1 MTQVHVLERELTVE
15 RREVQELRADLEAC
29 KVEKRNI
36 QRTLESTLDE
46 KKQMTNRINELTI
59 IGMVKI
65 LLLRFLSPFFLI
77 GIARLLL
84 SKMTSL
90 K

>member
-15 RREVQELRADLEAC
+15 RRKVQELRADLEAC

-59 IGMVKI
+59 IGMSK
-65 LLLRFLSPFFLI
+65 FFCFDFS
-77 GIARLLL
+77 LL
-84 SKMTSL
+84 SL
-90 K
+90 E

>member
-15 RREVQELRADLEAC
+15 RRGVQELRADLEAC

-59 IGMVKI
+59 IGMSK
-65 LLLRFLSPFFLI
+65 FFCFDFS
-77 GIARLLL
+77 LL
-84 SKMTSL
+84 SFNRNS
-90 K
+90 

>member
-65 LLLRFLSPFFLI
+65 LLLRFLSPFF
-77 GIARLLL
+77 
-84 SKMTSL
+84 
-90 K
+90 

>member
-15 RREVQELRADLEAC
+15 RREGQELRADLEAC

-65 LLLRFLSPFFLI
+65 LLLRFLSPFF
-77 GIARLLL
+77 
-84 SKMTSL
+84 
-90 K
+90 

>member
-36 QRTLESTLDE
+36 QRTLESTLNE

-65 LLLRFLSPFFLI
+65 LLLRFLSPFF
-77 GIARLLL
+77 
-84 SKMTSL
+84 
-90 K
+90 

>member
-36 QRTLESTLDE
+36 QRTLESTLNE

-65 LLLRFLSPFFLI
+65 LRFLSPFF
-77 GIARLLL
+77 
-84 SKMTSL
+84 
-90 K
+90 

>member
-36 QRTLESTLDE
+36 QRTLESTLNE

-59 IGMVKI
+59 IGMSKI
-65 LLLRFLSPFFLI
+65 LLLRFLSPFF
-77 GIARLLL
+77 
-84 SKMTSL
+84 
-90 K
+90 

>member
-1 MTQVHVLERELTVE
+1 MMQVHVLERELTVE

-29 KVEKRNI
+29 KLEKRSV

-46 KKQMTNRINELTI
+46 KKQMSDKINQLTVN
-59 IGMVKI
+59 GMLKLFISDIFPFDSLGFLHVK
-65 LLLRFLSPFFLI
+65 
-77 GIARLLL
+77 GE
-84 SKMTSL
+84 SL

>member
-15 RREVQELRADLEAC
+15 RREAQELRADLEAC

-65 LLLRFLSPFFLI
+65 LLLRFLSPFF
-77 GIARLLL
+77 
-84 SKMTSL
+84 
-90 K
+90 

>member
-59 IGMVKI
+59 IGISK
-65 LLLRFLSPFFLI
+65 FFCCDFS
-77 GIARLLL
+77 LL
-84 SKMTSL
+84 SFNRNS
-90 K
+90 